1 MEADLREQVVRLRE
15 QLSELQDK
23 YMALEEAQHA
33 TASSTSLAASS
44 TVATIETLYREKN
57 SELQKELK
65 RAKKAAK
72 EAKLQLDGE
81 SKRAAKKIEE
91 HKQRTQRAEEETEML
106 RERVLDLQTEVDKL
120 RSNLESRG
128 GGGAGGAGKTDT
140 FDGEGQF
147 QMLYRETL
155 ASLNEERD
163 KRREQTVSAHTELQ
177 NAREEKEDAKELAA
191 TLRAELDVH
200 KLRAAELERAYQ
212 NDLRIEKEKEALLE
226 KEVARL
232 KHEHKWQEQ
241 VDELRAELEWA
252 RNAVAGELLR
262 EQALKHEADK
272 QLLIEKQIATME
284 DNFVLKQRLEDYELM
299 REKLFFAMALSIKL
313 GQSLKGVSC
322 NELDVTA
329 VWHEEAQ
336 KVHFSQWQ
344 ALLEQKTAPR
354 K

>member
-1 MEADLREQVVRLRE
+1 LCSIMDADSKELVVRLRE

-23 YMALEEAQHA
+23 YMALEEAQHDR
-33 TASSTSLAASS
+33 ASSTSLAASS

-57 SELQKELK
+57 SELQKEVK
-65 RAKKAAK
+65 RAKRAAK
-72 EAKLQLDGE
+72 EANVLLE
-81 SKRAAKKIEE
+81 AETKRGTKKIEE
-91 HKQRTQRAEEETEML
+91 HKARTQRAEEEADML

-120 RSNLESRG
+120 RASLEARG
-128 GGGAGGAGKTDT
+128 GPGGGKTDT

-155 ASLNEERD
+155 NSLNEERD
-163 KRREQTVSAHTELQ
+163 KRREQAVSAHTELQ

-226 KEVARL
+226 REVARL
-232 KHEHKWQEQ
+232 KDGHKWQEQ
-241 VDELRAELEWA
+241 VDELRAELERA
-252 RNAVAGELLR
+252 RSAVAGELLA

-284 DNFVLKQRLEDYELM
+284 DNFGLKQRLEDYETM
-299 REKLFFAMALSIKL
+299 REKLFFAMALSVKL
-313 GQSLKGVSC
+313 SQSLKGVSC
-322 NELDVTA
+322 NDLDATA
-329 VWHEEAQ
+329 VWHDEAQ
-336 KVHFSQWQ
+336 ELHFSHWQ
-344 ALLEQKTAPR
+344 ALLEQKTR